1 MNAKAKVLE
10 AVAGKNRGLLATES
24 DRVKVLATIEQLE
37 DHNPTLNPLQATEL
51 LEGELAVALH
61 HQSGNFRIRPIPDF
75 ATRADL
81 SMYSDSRFSTL
92 QHRGDY
98 WGSLP

>member
-37 DHNPTLNPLQATEL
+37 DHNPYPKPLRSKRITGAGNWRL
-51 LEGELAVALH
+51 LYTTSRAILGLDRFPSAAIRTNLSIYTGHGFSAL
-61 HQSGNFRIRPIPDF
+61 
-75 ATRADL
+75 
-81 SMYSDSRFSTL
+81 
-92 QHRGDY
+92 
-98 WGSLP
+98 